1 MFIFF
6 LGPSDSGRKFKVLK
20 SLFNTIPPFAR
31 GINTDAA
38 MNEYFP
44 YKDGIGIKTADH
56 VKKIATAAV
65 KREVLLHFDAI
76 KKKKKVG
83 TLNGDYFK
91 QNSSIN
97 AFYWR
102 ASNANNNVVTRSV
115 AKFLYEVHGGIAKL
129 HLVGGCEVPV

>member
-1 MFIFF
+1 
-6 LGPSDSGRKFKVLK
+6 
-20 SLFNTIPPFAR
+20 
-31 GINTDAA
+31 

-44 YKDGIGIKTADH
+44 YKDGIGITTADH

-65 KREVLLHFDAI
+65 KREVLLHYDAI

-83 TLNGDYFK
+83 TLNADYFK

-115 AKFLYEVHGGIAKL
+115 AKFLYEVHGGEFKY
-129 HLVGGCEVPV
+129 G